1 MGGGHWAD
9 ALEAE
14 SDAITLHVYVQ
25 PRAGRSRLVGPYDG
39 MVKVALAAPPVDGK
53 ANAALVRWLA
63 STLDVPRREVRIIS
77 GLSSRRKVV
86 RVAGLTV
93 AGVCRALDGA
103 CTTRN

>member
-1 MGGGHWAD
+1 MGDGDWAGVF
-9 ALEAE
+9 E
-14 SDAITLHVYVQ
+14 SEPDAITLRVYVQ
-25 PRAGRSRLVGPYDG
+25 PRAGRSRLVGPHDG

-63 STLDVPRREVRIIS
+63 SALDVPRREVKIIS

-93 AGVCRALDGA
+93 ASARRALEEAKASPD
-103 CTTRN
+103 